1 MPSKRKYPR
10 PDPLIDEIRQI
21 RKAIHDRFGGDIAKI
36 AAHANE
42 VARRYR
48 MERVAKSRTKATGKK

>member
-1 MPSKRKYPR
+1 MTSKRKYPR

-21 RKAIHDRFGGDIAKI
+21 RKVIHDQFGGDIAKI

-42 VARRYR
+42 VARQYR
-48 MERVAKSRTKATGKK
+48 MQRAVKTRAKATGKK